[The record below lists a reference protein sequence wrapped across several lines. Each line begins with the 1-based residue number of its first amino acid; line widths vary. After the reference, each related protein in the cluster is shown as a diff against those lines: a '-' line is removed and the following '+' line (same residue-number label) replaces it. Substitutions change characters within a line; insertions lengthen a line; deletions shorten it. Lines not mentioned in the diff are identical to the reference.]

1 MNIDDS
7 FYSLLN
13 SAKHKD
19 GSGLTSS
26 ERWTPKVKKSDFKLS
41 DPCEKTLNDEVK
53 SNLFYNFEYLEFLQF
68 EYDSLV
74 LTPVLRA
81 MLVKN
86 YIITGVS
93 IIELCFHFH
102 LSSYIDPNDLSHM
115 SLENKI
121 NKEKENSSDYY
132 NLTEE
137 DFRTIHK
144 LRKLR
149 DHVHIYI
156 RKKNSNSYVNK
167 NKEYNM
173 FSPDGD
179 NPDAKKAMGDIL
191 FKLFGRKGSKFTKNN
206 EAFNYL
212 KTDK

>member
-19 GSGLTSS
+19 GSGLSSS
-26 ERWTPKVKKSDFKLS
+26 ERWTPKVKKNYFKLS
-41 DPCEKTLNDEVK
+41 DPLDKTLNDEVQ

-74 LTPVLRA
+74 LTPVLKA
-81 MLVKN
+81 MIVKN

-93 IIELCFHFH
+93 IVELCFHFH
-102 LSSYIDPNDLSHM
+102 LCSYIDKNDLRKM
-115 SLENKI
+115 SFDDKI
-121 NKEKENSSDYY
+121 KKEKENSSDYY
-132 NLTEE
+132 NLTEA
-137 DFRTIHK
+137 DFCTIHK
-144 LRKLR
+144 LRRLR

-156 RKKNSNSYVNK
+156 RKKNSNSSVNK

-179 NPDAKKAMGDIL
+179 NPDAKMAMEDIL